1 VTGPIKT
8 ARAKL
13 DHQARILDA
22 ASAAFLENGFEFTS
36 TADIAQ
42 LARVSKRELY
52 ACFADKRAILAAVIA
67 RLQQEIQSQVNL
79 SWSSSEDI
87 GKVLTMAG
95 TEILNF
101 ISSEKFGKLFRIVA
115 AETFRDP
122 VSAEKFYLLG
132 PGMGRENTAAFL
144 KRRMAS
150 GDLRKADP
158 LQAADDFLD
167 LIISARYLT
176 AIVLGQN
183 REVLLT
189 RKHVKHAVEMFLG
202 YYASPAPASVSGRK
216 ERPGGNRVPRT
227 TVLEQ

>member
-167 LIISARYLT
+167 LTISARYLT

-183 REVLLT
+183 REVPLT

-202 YYASPAPASVSGRK
+202 HYASPAPASVSGHK
-216 ERPGGNRVPRT
+216 ERPGRNRVPRA
-227 TVLEQ
+227 TVLKQ

>member
-1 VTGPIKT
+1 VVDVTAP
-8 ARAKL
+8 AKL
-13 DHQARILDA
+13 GHQARILDA

-36 TADIAQ
+36 TADIAK

-52 ACFADKRAILAAVIA
+52 ACFADKGAILAAVIA
-67 RLQQEIQSQVNL
+67 RLQQEIQSQVAL
-79 SWSSSEDI
+79 SWSSSENVK
-87 GKVLTMAG
+87 KVLTRAG

-132 PGMGRENTAAFL
+132 PGVGRENTAAFL
-144 KRRMAS
+144 RRRMAS

-158 LQAADDFLD
+158 LRAADDFLD
-167 LIISARYLT
+167 LVIGAQYLT

-183 REVLLT
+183 RQAPLT
-189 RKHVKHAVEMFLG
+189 RKHVKHAVEMFLC
-202 YYASPAPASVSGRK
+202 YYAPQAPAGGSNRTK
-216 ERPGGNRVPRT
+216 RPRPASRSRAADMK
-227 TVLEQ
+227 Q